1 MRPSFRYRV
10 KHYSQ
15 CLVWAKNNGTNS
27 GIGERPPNHHTLCH
41 LQAWSESCR
50 ANVGEGP
57 CAGRG
62 PAQILHVNNGLLES
76 CWSDNVYASLILLFF
91 IYLIKS
97 DSSCP
102 PPLSIFLIMLLLE
115 LRVNYFYPLS
125 LHPSRYY
132 FVFFSETQY
141 LMFCGFA
148 RQVQLLGGG
157 RQTDKSCIWGLLVL
171 ELKLMTVSLS
181 FEFLI

>member
-15 CLVWAKNNGTNS
+15 CLVWAKNNGNNS

-102 PPLSIFLIMLLLE
+102 PPLSIFSYYVTFEIKSKLFLSIFSIHQDTTL
-115 LRVNYFYPLS
+115 YFFQK
-125 LHPSRYY
+125 PS
-132 FVFFSETQY
+132 T
-141 LMFCGFA
+141 FCSVA
-148 RQVQLLGGG
+148 LPG
-157 RQTDKSCIWGLLVL
+157 RCSSWEGEGKQIKAASWGLLVL

>member
-1 MRPSFRYRV
+1 MVLILGLERDLPTIILCATC
-10 KHYSQ
+10 KHGQ
-15 CLVWAKNNGTNS
+15 NPVG
-27 GIGERPPNHHTLCH
+27 
-41 LQAWSESCR
+41 Q
-50 ANVGEGP
+50 VGEGP

-125 LHPSRYY
+125 PSIKILLCI
-132 FVFFSETQY
+132 FFRNPVPSVLWLCQA
-141 LMFCGFA
+141 GA
-148 RQVQLLGGG
+148 ALGRGKAN
-157 RQTDKSCIWGLLVL
+157 R
-171 ELKLMTVSLS
+171 
-181 FEFLI
+181 

>member
-62 PAQILHVNNGLLES
+62 SAQILHVNNGLLES

-125 LHPSRYY
+125 PSIKILLCI
-132 FVFFSETQY
+132 FFRNPVPSVLWLCQA
-141 LMFCGFA
+141 GA
-148 RQVQLLGGG
+148 ALGRGKAN
-157 RQTDKSCIWGLLVL
+157 R
-171 ELKLMTVSLS
+171 
-181 FEFLI
+181 